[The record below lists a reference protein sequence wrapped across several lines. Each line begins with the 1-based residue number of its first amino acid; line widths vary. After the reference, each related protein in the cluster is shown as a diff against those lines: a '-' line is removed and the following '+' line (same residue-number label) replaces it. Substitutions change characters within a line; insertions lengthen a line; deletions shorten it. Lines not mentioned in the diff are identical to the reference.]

1 MTLKKELEN
10 EAHWKHVFSSDNF
23 PHKTIKPGSRYKTL
37 PGWFP
42 SSKSVT
48 GLMRTSQ
55 PLMHDLFIH
64 LDTNPEVVAIAEFPE
79 EAEYWTI
86 ATNGEPILR
95 SHIPA
100 AAVQTQNGL
109 IVVFDVEPYHVQEE
123 KPWLPQRTADLQ
135 AHYAALG
142 AHYHLLD
149 ERTIHLRPVF
159 DNLRLMWL
167 HKRIEAQHP
176 DIDVIAQKI
185 VDAALPLRIGDLMR
199 RVTPN
204 AFFGQWE
211 DETTAKMIPE
221 VNPIFTAVMQLAMAG
236 RVDIDLNRPFSQWTV
251 VRHRAPARDESTARR
266 IAAA

>member
-1 MTLKKELEN
+1 MEFKKQLEN
-10 EAHWKHVFSSDNF
+10 EAHWAHVFSPANF
-23 PHKTIKPGSRYKTL
+23 PHKTIKPGSHYKTL

-42 SSKSVT
+42 SSKSVN

-64 LDTNPEVVAIAEFPE
+64 LDTNPDVVAIAEFPE

-86 ATNGEPILR
+86 ATNGEPVLR
-95 SHIPA
+95 SHVPA
-100 AAVQTQNGL
+100 AAVKTRAGHV
-109 IVVFDVEPYHVQEE
+109 VVFDVEPVYVQEE
-123 KPWLPQRTADLQ
+123 HDWLPQRTADLK
-135 AHYAALG
+135 AHYAGLG

-167 HKRIEAQHP
+167 HKRVEAQHP
-176 DIDVIAQKI
+176 DIDVIAQRI
-185 VDAALPLRIGDLMR
+185 VDSALPLRIGDLMR

-211 DETTAKMIPE
+211 GETTATMIPE

-236 RVDIDLNRPFSQWTV
+236 RVEVDLNRPFSQWTV
-251 VRHRAPARDESTARR
+251 VRHPSHALDGRRARTD
-266 IAAA
+266 AA

>member
-1 MTLKKELEN
+1 MNLKKKLEN

-23 PHKTIKPGSRYKTL
+23 PHKTIKPGSHYKTL

-42 SSKSVT
+42 SSKSVS

-95 SHIPA
+95 SHVPA
-100 AAVQTQNGL
+100 AAAKTRSGL
-109 IVVFDVEPYHVQEE
+109 VVVFDVEPFYVQEE
-123 KPWLPQRTADLQ
+123 HTWLPQRIAELQ
-135 AHYAALG
+135 AHYAGLG
-142 AHYHLLD
+142 ACYHLLD
-149 ERTIHLRPVF
+149 ERTLHLRPVF

-167 HKRIEAQHP
+167 HKRIAAQHP
-176 DIDVIAQKI
+176 DIDIVAQKI
-185 VDAALPLRIGDLMR
+185 VDASLPLRIGDLMR

-211 DETTAKMIPE
+211 GETTATMIPE

-236 RVDIDLNRPFSQWTV
+236 RVEVDLNRPFSQWTV
-251 VRHRAPARDESTARR
+251 VRHPARAVASSQMPR
-266 IAAA
+266 IVAA

>member
-1 MTLKKELEN
+1 MEFKKQLEN
-10 EAHWKHVFSSDNF
+10 EAHWAHVFSPANF
-23 PHKTIKPGSRYKTL
+23 PHKTIKPGSHYKTL

-42 SSKSVT
+42 SPKSVN

-95 SHIPA
+95 SHVPA
-100 AAVQTQNGL
+100 AAVRTRTGRV
-109 IVVFDVEPYHVQEE
+109 VVFDVEPVYVQEGRG
-123 KPWLPQRTADLQ
+123 WLPQRTADLKS
-135 AHYAALG
+135 HYTGLG

-167 HKRIEAQHP
+167 HKRVEAQHP
-176 DIDVIAQKI
+176 DIDVIAQRI
-185 VDAALPLRIGDLMR
+185 ADAALPLRIGDLMR

-211 DETTAKMIPE
+211 GETTATMIPE

-236 RVDIDLNRPFSQWTV
+236 RVEVDLNRPFSQWTV
-251 VRHRAPARDESTARR
+251 VRRPSHAIDGRRARTV
-266 IAAA
+266 AA